1 LINNGSLPLARMDVN
16 MVFTLLVEFSGVDE
30 EIAQLCLGLREA
42 LFEKLEESSHHLK
55 PLWSH

>member
-1 LINNGSLPLARMDVN
+1 